1 MPPPPHL
8 RVDNPASLVEGIQ
21 WLIWRVY
28 YLDECLDRTQDNLA
42 EATDELRKQAAW
54 QQERDEADLKDAA
67 ARAERRRLFHYG
79 YLFYDFIDR
88 NGWKIIAVLMAVYG
102 FTKA

>member
-8 RVDNPASLVEGIQ
+8 RADNPGSLIEGIQ

-28 YLDECLDRTQDNLA
+28 HLDECLDQTQDNLA
-42 EATDELRKQAAW
+42 EATVEMKKMSAW

-67 ARAERRRLFHYG
+67 ARAERRRLFHWG
-79 YLFYDFIDR
+79 YLAYDFIDH
-88 NGWKIIAVLMAVYG
+88 NAWKIFAVLMAIYG
-102 FTKA
+102 VTR